1 MLSCRTFFHLLLVG
15 SLISACST
23 PRTIPKKFT
32 HEAPLLPGMTGKV
45 PKELLDEDDIP
56 DLDGPAKQGEAPVE
70 QGPVAHTGANAGSEG
85 ENEEMDVDLEPQKIR
100 KKRQIPFEFNQ
111 KVASWV
117 EYFSQKDRE
126 RFQRFFDRGE
136 PYREVIQN
144 ILEENGVPT
153 DLYYL
158 GMIESGFTLNAKSS
172 AKALGVWQFMR
183 ATGRMYGLRS
193 DPYVDQR
200 MDPIRATEAAARML
214 RDLYRDFRSWYLAM
228 AAYNAGPGRIRS
240 AIRRAK
246 TNDFWELVE
255 RRMLPR
261 ETMEYV
267 PKFLAARYIG
277 ENPDLFAFYIN
288 EETRYPDVELV
299 RIPSPVPFST
309 LERACSIPEGTL
321 SFVNP
326 HYLRGHTHPAKG
338 EDEIWVPAPFVKQ
351 VEAQQRELASLV
363 IRVKP
368 IRAGSE
374 SVGALARVQMY
385 TVRSGDT
392 LKSIARKR
400 GLSVAYLKRV
410 NGLRS
415 SALMPGQKLKLS
427 ASSYQQKNSH
437 PRKKSRR
444 RSGR

>member
-1 MLSCRTFFHLLLVG
+1 
-15 SLISACST
+15 
-23 PRTIPKKFT
+23 
-32 HEAPLLPGMTGKV
+32 
-45 PKELLDEDDIP
+45 
-56 DLDGPAKQGEAPVE
+56 
-70 QGPVAHTGANAGSEG
+70 
-85 ENEEMDVDLEPQKIR
+85 
-100 KKRQIPFEFNQ
+100 
-111 KVASWV
+111 
-117 EYFSQKDRE
+117 
-126 RFQRFFDRGE
+126 
-136 PYREVIQN
+136 
-144 ILEENGVPT
+144 
-153 DLYYL
+153 
-158 GMIESGFTLNAKSS
+158 
-172 AKALGVWQFMR
+172 
-183 ATGRMYGLRS
+183 
-193 DPYVDQR
+193 

-255 RRMLPR
+255 RKMLPR

-299 RIPSPVPFST
+299 RIPSPVPFSN

-338 EDEIWVPAPFVKQ
+338 EDEIWVPTPYVKQ
-351 VEAQQRELASLV
+351 VEAKHRDLASLV

-374 SVGALARVQMY
+374 SYGALARVQMY

-415 SALMPGQKLKLS
+415 SSIMPGQKLKLS